1 MTEIISGLVSTIIPT
16 YNRPEML
23 REAVASVLG
32 QTYRP
37 IEILISDDGSSDETP
52 RVADELARQHPEITV
67 LRGKHAGPGPTRE
80 AGRQAARGEFIQYLD
95 SDDLLRP
102 RKFEI
107 QVTALR
113 ENPQCGAAYGY
124 ICVHPLGRPALREP
138 FKGSGDTRET
148 LFPWILS
155 DRWWNTDAP
164 LFRRT
169 VTDAVGPWTDLR
181 WSQDWEY
188 DGRVGALGTRLIHCK
203 EFVCDERHHEG
214 LRQTSPADWLTPERL
229 LSRKR
234 FLTLMLGHA
243 ERAGVSP
250 ESAERK
256 HFSRW
261 VFATARQCAAAGL
274 SREARECM
282 ELAERS
288 AGGCADARRGFRMFQ
303 SLCAVMGAKRAG
315 GVLRIAERWK
325 KPGALTAE
333 QSFARDLK

>member
-1 MTEIISGLVSTIIPT
+1 MPGRGRLAKPAVWLPAANSSSISIAMICSGRGNSKFKS
-16 YNRPEML
+16 RPCARIRNAAPHM
-23 REAVASVLG
+23 AIFASIRWG
-32 QTYRP
+32 
-37 IEILISDDGSSDETP
+37 GP
-52 RVADELARQHPEITV
+52 RLKRRSKARAHM
-67 LRGKHAGPGPTRE
+67 RA
-80 AGRQAARGEFIQYLD
+80 
-95 SDDLLRP
+95 
-102 RKFEI
+102 
-107 QVTALR
+107 
-113 ENPQCGAAYGY
+113 
-124 ICVHPLGRPALREP
+124 
-138 FKGSGDTRET
+138 T

-164 LFRRT
+164 LLRRT

-188 DGRVGALGTRLIHCK
+188 DGRVGALGTRLVHCQ
-203 EFVCDERHHEG
+203 EFVCDERHHAG
-214 LRQTSPADWLTPERL
+214 VRQTSPADWLTPERL

-250 ESAERK
+250 DSVERK
-256 HFSRW
+256 HFTRW

-274 SREARECM
+274 SKDARECM

-288 AGGCADARRGFRMFQ
+288 AGDCAEARRGFRMFQ
-303 SLCAVMGAKRAG
+303 SLCAVMGSKRAG
-315 GVLRIAERWK
+315 GVLRMAEKWK